1 VYKIIICPVAIKL
14 DKNKKPKIINFFTD
28 IEWEKLLRELK
39 ELFKEYTKLYSLEI
53 KKVKKINNNF
63 IEINYIIKNKT
74 KFLFFLSYYDWLLL
88 YFYTFRLINFIYIC
102 TRHSTRHTTH
112 IWHSTRHSTRHSAR
126 HSTGFISI
134 EFTCDWIYSRFKFLF
149 KSF

>member
-1 VYKIIICPVAIKL
+1 MYKIIICPVAIKL

-74 KFLFFLSYYDWLLL
+74 KFLFFFYHIMIGYY
-88 YFYTFRLINFIYIC
+88 YI
-102 TRHSTRHTTH
+102 
-112 IWHSTRHSTRHSAR
+112 
-126 HSTGFISI
+126 
-134 EFTCDWIYSRFKFLF
+134 FTPLD
-149 KSF
+149 